1 MAQKIRRV
9 ITGLNAQGQS
19 TVLFDDQN
27 GQVKEMESMAGVV
40 LTDVWE
46 TTSSPADNSGAKDAI
61 RRPVRLEPLAGGS
74 ILRVVEFPPDTAW
87 LGKVDAAAAF
97 ASIGAGSAR
106 DSHSS
111 DPMRHKTA
119 TIDYIV
125 VLKGEI
131 HAVLDTGSVLLKQ
144 GDLFVQRGTVH
155 SWSVKGTEP
164 CLIAAI
170 LIGAIPT

>member
-27 GQVKEMESMAGVV
+27 GQAKEMASMPGVV
-40 LTDVWE
+40 LTDIWE

-61 RRPVRLEPLAGGS
+61 QRPVRLEPLPGGS
-74 ILRVVEFPPDTAW
+74 IFRVVELPPDTAW
-87 LGKVDAAAAF
+87 LNKADAAAAF
-97 ASIGAGSAR
+97 SSIGADSVR
-106 DSHSS
+106 DRNSS

-119 TIDYIV
+119 TIDYII
-125 VLKGEI
+125 VLKGEL

-155 SWSVKGTEP
+155 SWSVKGDRP
-164 CLIAAI
+164 CIIAAI
-170 LIGAIPT
+170 LITANPI

>member
-19 TVLFDDQN
+19 TILFDDQN
-27 GQVKEMESMAGVV
+27 GQLKEMESMPGVA
-40 LTDVWE
+40 LTDIWE
-46 TTSSPADNSGAKDAI
+46 TTTAPADNSGTKDAVK
-61 RRPVRLEPLAGGS
+61 RPVRLEPLPGGS

-87 LGKVDAAAAF
+87 LNKADAAAAF
-97 ASIGAGSAR
+97 SSIGADSAHEA
-106 DSHSS
+106 SSS

-119 TIDYIV
+119 TIDYII

-155 SWSVKGTEP
+155 SWSVKGKEP

-170 LIGAIPT
+170 LINAIPI